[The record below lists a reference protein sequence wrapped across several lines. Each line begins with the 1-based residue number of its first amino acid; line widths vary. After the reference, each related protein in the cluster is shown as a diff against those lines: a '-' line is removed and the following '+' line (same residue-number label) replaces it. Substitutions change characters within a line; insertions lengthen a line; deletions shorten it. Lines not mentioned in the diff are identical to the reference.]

1 MLWSKR
7 GLVVQPDQSKW
18 WQQSHAQCPV
28 MDPVPAAEGLHFV
41 YFSSRDQ
48 AGRSHISRLLFDV
61 KALRPV
67 TEAQLVLTLGKTG
80 CFDDSGVMPA
90 CVLHFQGCCYLYY
103 IGWMERVSVPYQNA
117 IGLAKVELDGSLKRV
132 YEGPLFPPLKNEPYF
147 SGTVHIQRIQNQLVA
162 YYLSCTGWTES
173 ITGRKEPEYNIKI
186 ATSEDAINWHRDA
199 KVALELDTTKEG
211 GLASATVILQNNQY
225 LMWYCYRGKSQ
236 YRENINESYRI
247 GFACSSDGLHWQ
259 RQDALNTLGLGGSGE
274 WDSQMICYP
283 NVTQTSEGVI
293 MLYNGNHFGRQGFG
307 AALLQEKHQ

>member
-1 MLWSKR
+1 VLWLKR

-61 KALRPV
+61 KALQPV

-103 IGWMERVSVPYQNA
+103 IGWMQRVSVPYQNA
-117 IGLAKVELDGSLKRV
+117 IGLAQIQADGSLKRV

-147 SGTVHIQRIQNQLVA
+147 TGTVHVQQIQNQLIA
-162 YYLSCTGWTES
+162 YYLSCTGWTEHEN
-173 ITGRKEPEYNIKI
+173 GRMEPEYNIKI
-186 ATSEDAINWHRDA
+186 ARSQDAVNWQRDA
-199 KVALELDTTKEG
+199 QVAIELNTTTEG
-211 GLASATVILQNNQY
+211 GLASATVVSRQNQY

-236 YRENINESYRI
+236 YRENIHESYRI
-247 GFACSSDGLHWQ
+247 GLASSEDGLSWQ
-259 RQDALNTLGLGGSGE
+259 RQDQLQSLPLGEQGQ
-274 WDSQMICYP
+274 WDSQMLAYP

-293 MLYNGNHFGRQGFG
+293 MLYNGNHFGKHGFG
-307 AALLQEKHQ
+307 AAVLQGEL